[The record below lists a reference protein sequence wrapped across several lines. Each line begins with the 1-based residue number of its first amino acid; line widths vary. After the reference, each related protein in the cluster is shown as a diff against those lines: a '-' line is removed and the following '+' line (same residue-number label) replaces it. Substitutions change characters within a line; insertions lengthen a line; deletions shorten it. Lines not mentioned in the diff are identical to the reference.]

1 MREDA
6 VVELRGARVLL
17 TGASGGLGEAIAR
30 ALGERG
36 AQLVLTGRRASA
48 LEPLANELGAEHVI
62 CDLADR
68 SRLEHLIER
77 AGDVDVL
84 VANAGLPGRGT
95 LPKLSPREIDEVLEV
110 NLRAPI
116 QLARALS
123 AGMVARGRGHLVFV
137 SSFAG
142 KLPAAGESSIYTAS
156 KFGLRGFAHVLRAQ
170 MRRKGVGVSLVTPGP
185 VRDAGMFARGG
196 GKPPPFIR
204 PSAPADVGAAVVQ
217 AIERNVAEI
226 DVASLGLRAVSKLG
240 ALAPG
245 FVAERSR

>member
-1 MREDA
+1 
-6 VVELRGARVLL
+6 VLL
-17 TGASGGLGEAIAR
+17 TGATGGLGQAIAR
-30 ALGERG
+30 KLAERG
-36 AQLVLTGRRASA
+36 AILLLSGRRADA
-48 LEPLANELGAEHVI
+48 LRPLADELGAEYVV

-68 SRLEHLIER
+68 AQLDDLIVL
-77 AGDVDVL
+77 AADVDVL

-95 LPKLSPREIDEVLEV
+95 LPKLPPEEIDRVLEV

-116 QLARALS
+116 QLARSLS
-123 AGMVARGRGHLVFV
+123 EAMVERGNGHLVFV

-142 KLPAAGESSIYTAS
+142 KVPAAGESSIYTAT

-196 GKPPPFIR
+196 GKPPPFVGTST
-204 PSAPADVGAAVVQ
+204 PDDVANAVVK
-217 AIERNVAEI
+217 AVERDIAEV
-226 DVASLGLRAVSKLG
+226 DVASLGLRMVSRVA

-245 FVAERSR
+245 FIAERSR